1 MNALLFLIAFNV
13 HWKRCGG
20 IATVS
25 SHSCNRAAV
34 AVGGAA
40 VGSAA
45 VGSATVDY
53 AAVGSAAVDT
63 IAVAWLGLGLE
74 LDLGEACAHKS
85 SECRVGHRPRPT
97 GHRCKMI
104 TEKKKKTMVYYST
117 GIQYRHRT
125 I

>member
-45 VGSATVDY
+45 VGSAD
-53 AAVGSAAVDT
+53 VDT
-63 IAVAWLGLGLE
+63 IAVAWLGLSLE
-74 LDLGEACAHKS
+74 LDLGEARAHKS
-85 SECRVGHRPRPT
+85 SECRVGHRPWPAS
-97 GHRCKMI
+97 HRCKMI
-104 TEKKKKTMVYYST
+104 TEKKKKTMVYYS
-117 GIQYRHRT
+117 IQYRHRT